1 MIGRSSFEGQ
11 RASSPS
17 TQTNSLKM
25 TNNSMSPD
33 LKKDKSSPK
42 NSLNLTKQNN
52 SLSLPELDTTSH
64 NRSTTTT
71 GAGLANKIGQA
82 MSRIISSST
91 GIPEQVE
98 ADEDIA
104 DLIQLIDELNQ
115 STDLTVK
122 FKTNSKIIKYLVDA
136 SKDTSSD
143 KGQIY

>member
-1 MIGRSSFEGQ
+1 MEGMRTASPEAITKSIKMSS
-11 RASSPS
+11 
-17 TQTNSLKM
+17 
-25 TNNSMSPD
+25 SMSPD
-33 LKKDKSSPK
+33 LKKEKLSPK

-52 SLSLPELDTTSH
+52 SLLSVPDFDTKSAT

-82 MSRIISSST
+82 MSRIISSNTSFN
-91 GIPEQVE
+91 EQTE
-98 ADEDIA
+98 ADEDIS

-122 FKTNSKIIKYLVDA
+122 YKTNSKIIKYLIDA
-136 SKDTSSD
+136 SKDLSSD